1 MPIIPSKP
9 LQKVKEELMTNLESK
24 ACSREIILRIK
35 IPPIPNT
42 ILIHQ
47 QTLTATF
54 IISLTFMT
62 LGIYSLKFS
71 ETAIHLHTFSPVSN
85 IYVYIISCMQMSM
98 DVCRCLCMQMS
109 MHVCRCL
116 CMYVDVYGCVQ
127 TFMYVG
133 NLCRCLCMQVSM
145 YVDVYVCMQMSM
157 YVCRCLCMYVV
168 VYVCMQMSMYVCRYS
183 MQVSMCE

>member
-98 DVCRCLCMQMS
+98 DVCRRLCMQVVYVDVYVCRCLCMQMS
-109 MHVCRCL
+109 MYVCSC
-116 CMYVDVYGCVQ
+116 
-127 TFMYVG
+127 
-133 NLCRCLCMQVSM
+133 
-145 YVDVYVCMQMSM
+145 VCMQMSM
-157 YVCRCLCMYVV
+157 YVGILCRSLCVSKTVIYVAAVQIDLCRCL
-168 VYVCMQMSMYVCRYS
+168 
-183 MQVSMCE
+183 